1 MNPCV
6 SGGWLP
12 RLMLNVRQRV
22 DMKTPRADIFA
33 AAADKLEAR
42 SRIPSDKDDPKWLR
56 RNARVFRQWAAKKE
70 KAVEHK
76 QHQKRRGK
84 A

>member
-1 MNPCV
+1 
-6 SGGWLP
+6 
-12 RLMLNVRQRV
+12 
-22 DMKTPRADIFA
+22 MKTPRAEFFA

-42 SRIPSDKDDPKWLR
+42 SQIPSDKDDPKWLR

-70 KAVEHK
+70 EADEHM
-76 QHQKRRGK
+76 QHQKRRST

>member
-1 MNPCV
+1 
-6 SGGWLP
+6 
-12 RLMLNVRQRV
+12 
-22 DMKTPRADIFA
+22 MKTPRAEVFA

-42 SRIPSDKDDPKWLR
+42 SKIPSDKDDPKWLR

-76 QHQKRRGK
+76 QQQKRLSK